1 MKLGTFSYNGR
12 TFPGM
17 VNGDQVFDLSQAGL
31 FASSEAGKSRKI
43 TDLASLLA
51 GEEVLERLLEGRLPS
66 AGTGIIYRLHK
77 VQTLAPVLNPQKI
90 ICIGLNY
97 SDHAAESGIDIPEEP
112 VFFTKFNSSII
123 GPGQSIIL
131 PRITKQVD
139 YEAELAVIIGRRGK
153 HIPEEKALEYVAGY
167 TVFNDIS
174 ARDLQFRGGQ
184 WVKGKA
190 LDTFAPLGPY
200 LITADEI
207 EDPHNLEIKL
217 WLNDELMQ
225 NSNTGR
231 MIFKIPALIAF
242 LSRLFTLEPG
252 DVIATGTPPGV
263 GFVRLP
269 PVFLRP
275 GDKVTVYVERVGTLT
290 NPVTAE
296 NTGVQE
302 KW

>member
-66 AGTGIIYRLHK
+66 AGSGIIYRLHK

-167 TVFNDIS
+167 TAFNDIS

-263 GFVRLP
+263 GFVRVP

-296 NTGVQE
+296 NRGVQE